1 MKKIGNILWGIVF
14 IVIGLIFGLNAMGV
28 TDIDVFFDG
37 WWTLFIIIPS
47 LIGIIKNG
55 RNVGSYV
62 WLAIGVVLLLSA
74 QGILDMSKVGKLIF
88 PAILVAIGL
97 SIIFKDVAAEKVGD
111 KIKELNK
118 DNKEEFYATF
128 SGQKLNYVGNEFKGV
143 NVNAI
148 FGGVDIDLRNAII
161 EQDQVINATAVFGGI
176 NILAPNNVNVQVKSN
191 SLFGGVS
198 NKTIPNK
205 ENVPTIYVKAFC
217 LFGGAEIK

>member
-1 MKKIGNILWGIVF
+1 MKKTGNILWGIVF
-14 IVIGLIFGLNAMGV
+14 IILGLIFGLNAMGI
-28 TDIDVFFDG
+28 TDIDVFFKG

-47 LIGIIKNG
+47 LIGVIKNS
-55 RNVGSYV
+55 RNLGNYI
-62 WLAIGVVLLLSA
+62 WLAIGLVLLLSA
-74 QGILDMSKVGKLIF
+74 QGILDISRVGKLIF

-97 SIIFKDVAAEKVGD
+97 SIIFKDVATEKVSD

-118 DNKEEFYATF
+118 DNKEEYYATF

-143 NVNAI
+143 SVNAI

-161 EQDQVINATAVFGGI
+161 EQDQVINATAVFGGV

-191 SLFGGVS
+191 SIFGGVS

>member
-1 MKKIGNILWGIVF
+1 MKKTGNILWGVVF
-14 IVIGLIFGLNAMGV
+14 IVLGLIFGLNAMGI
-28 TDIDVFFDG
+28 TDIDVFFKG

-47 LIGIIKNG
+47 LIGVIKNARG
-55 RNVGSYV
+55 VGNYI
-62 WLAIGVVLLLSA
+62 WLAIGIVLLLSA
-74 QGILDMSKVGKLIF
+74 QGILNISRVGNLIF

-97 SIIFKDVAAEKVGD
+97 SIIFKDVAAEKVSD

-118 DNKEEFYATF
+118 DNKEEYYATF

-143 NVNAI
+143 SVNAI

-161 EQDQVINATAVFGGI
+161 EQDQVINATAVFGGV

-191 SLFGGVS
+191 SIFGGVS

-205 ENVPTIYVKAFC
+205 ENVPTIYIKAFC

>member
-1 MKKIGNILWGIVF
+1 MKKTGNILWGIVF
-14 IVIGLIFGLNAMGV
+14 IVLGLIFGLNAVGV

-47 LIGIIKNG
+47 LIGIIKNA
-55 RNVGSYV
+55 RNVGGYI
-62 WLAIGVVLLLSA
+62 WLAIGIVLLLSA
-74 QGILDMSKVGKLIF
+74 QGILNISRVGNLIF

-97 SIIFKDVAAEKVGD
+97 SIIFKDVAAEKVSE

-118 DNKEEFYATF
+118 DNKEEYYATF

-161 EQDQVINATAVFGGI
+161 EQDQVINATAVFGGV

>member
-1 MKKIGNILWGIVF
+1 MKKIGNILWGVVF

-28 TDIDVFFDG
+28 TNIDVFFDG

-55 RNVGSYV
+55 RNVGGYV
-62 WLAIGVVLLLSA
+62 WLAIGIVLLLSA
-74 QGILDMSKVGKLIF
+74 QGILDMSRVGKLIF

-97 SIIFKDVAAEKVGD
+97 SIIFKDVATEKVGD

-128 SGQKLNYVGNEFKGV
+128 SGQKLNYVGNEFNGV

-161 EQDQVINATAVFGGI
+161 EQDQVINATAVFGGV

>member
-28 TDIDVFFDG
+28 TNIDVFFDG

-55 RNVGSYV
+55 RNVGGYV

-128 SGQKLNYVGNEFKGV
+128 SGQKLNYVGNEFNGV
-143 NVNAI
+143 SVNAI

-161 EQDQVINATAVFGGI
+161 EQDQVINATAVFGGV